1 MFKKYISSIRR
12 YSSAPREKETLRIG
26 GRKEVHQRMRI
37 WTRVGGV
44 EERNAWREAGG
55 RWKLGNFG
63 VPLPANTKQ
72 CQDALVQAV
81 PR

>member
-1 MFKKYISSIRR
+1 M
-12 YSSAPREKETLRIG
+12 
-26 GRKEVHQRMRI
+26 HQRMRI

-44 EERNAWREAGG
+44 EERKAWRGAGG